1 MSRSPEN
8 ETATAN
14 AERNQVNLLL
24 NKMMLE
30 GRSFSGHERNCC
42 YLNCGPFPNAEGRF
56 ANISATSGIDFPDD
70 GRALVTMDWD
80 QDGDLDI
87 WTANRNA
94 PRLRF
99 MHNQLAGPQRSVSL
113 QLQGNGTTVNRDAIG
128 ARVEVVVQNSSQAD
142 DEPTGQ

>member
-1 MSRSPEN
+1 
-8 ETATAN
+8 
-14 AERNQVNLLL
+14 
-24 NKMMLE
+24 MMLE

-42 YLNCGPFPNAEGRF
+42 YLNCGAFPAAQERF
-56 ANISATSGIDFPDD
+56 ANISAASGLDFPDD

-99 MHNQLAGPQRSVSL
+99 LQNELKNPHHSLSL
-113 QLQGNGTTVNRDAIG
+113 QLEGNGTTVNRDAIG
-128 ARVEVVVQNSSQAD
+128 TA
-142 DEPTGQ
+142 